1 VSTSDAARPS
11 IFVSSSRFER
21 VNLERAL
28 PASAKVRVV
37 YNESGKRLSEDQIIG
52 QRPPNCVAI
61 IAGLE
66 QLSRHVLEQFPDLK
80 VIARLG
86 TGMDSVDVAA
96 ARERSV
102 AVIGTP
108 DATTDAVAELTL
120 GMMIS
125 ALRGITN
132 ADQGIRSG
140 AWTPVQGGLV
150 KGRVVGIIGF
160 GRIGRR
166 VAELVEALG
175 ARVVFYDPVLATD
188 DLRRCRTLDEL
199 LGISDIVTLHTP
211 LNDDTRGMLDKAQLA
226 KLHDGALVI
235 NCARGGLIAEPALV
249 ESVKSGRLQAAIDC
263 FVDEPYA
270 GPLAKLNGV
279 VLTAHM
285 GSLTAETRHEMES
298 SAAQSVVAE
307 LRKHGVL

>member
-1 VSTSDAARPS
+1 
-11 IFVSSSRFER
+11 
-21 VNLERAL
+21 
-28 PASAKVRVV
+28 
-37 YNESGKRLSEDQIIG
+37 
-52 QRPPNCVAI
+52 
-61 IAGLE
+61 
-66 QLSRHVLEQFPDLK
+66 
-80 VIARLG
+80 
-86 TGMDSVDVAA
+86 
-96 ARERSV
+96 
-102 AVIGTP
+102 
-108 DATTDAVAELTL
+108 
-120 GMMIS
+120 
-125 ALRGITN
+125 
-132 ADQGIRSG
+132 
-140 AWTPVQGGLV
+140 
-150 KGRVVGIIGF
+150 
-160 GRIGRR
+160 
-166 VAELVEALG
+166 
-175 ARVVFYDPVLATD
+175 
-188 DLRRCRTLDEL
+188 L